1 MEVLVK
7 KPPVFTV
14 QPEQM
19 YQKKVGE
26 TVEMHCEAIGA
37 EDTKKPI
44 IQWQRRDGMSI
55 VRTVQ
60 KKIMEKNLFFLVYV
74 SRIQYNNHFVLEKVD
89 LNEVGSKTNKM
100 VKMFGVLLHLFLS
113 PLPSSLSYKVN

>member
-1 MEVLVK
+1 MK

-44 IQWQRRDGMSI
+44 IQWQRRDGEYMYT
-55 VRTVQ
+55 VTTVQ
-60 KKIMEKNLFFLVYV
+60 QQFMAT
-74 SRIQYNNHFVLEKVD
+74 NNHCF
-89 LNEVGSKTNKM
+89 
-100 VKMFGVLLHLFLS
+100 
-113 PLPSSLSYKVN
+113 SSYYI

>member
-44 IQWQRRDGMSI
+44 IQWQRRDG
-55 VRTVQ
+55 
-60 KKIMEKNLFFLVYV
+60 EY
-74 SRIQYNNHFVLEKVD
+74 
-89 LNEVGSKTNKM
+89 
-100 VKMFGVLLHLFLS
+100 
-113 PLPSSLSYKVN
+113 